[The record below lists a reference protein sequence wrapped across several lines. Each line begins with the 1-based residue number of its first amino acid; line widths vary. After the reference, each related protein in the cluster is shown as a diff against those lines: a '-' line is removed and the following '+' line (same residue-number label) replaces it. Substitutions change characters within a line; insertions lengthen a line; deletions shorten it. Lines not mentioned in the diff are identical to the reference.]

1 MTQSIKIIQHA
12 DDCTLLYKE
21 EASLKRSLEK
31 IQSFSKVSG
40 MKLNMLKTDYLLTA
54 LEKSFKRNRKCNS
67 KQDM

>member
-12 DDCTLLYKE
+12 DDCTLLYIE

-54 LEKSFKRNRKCNS
+54 LEKSFRRNRKFNR